1 MVEVEKR
8 NLIGS
13 FFGYRVN
20 RIECEVVFVL
30 VVELYLFELA
40 VFFDAFDK
48 LQRNGIFGERT
59 ELVFVGD
66 NFFLLFKLIGI
77 IVSLS
82 AG

>member
-20 RIECEVVFVL
+20 CIKCKVVFVL
-30 VVELYLFELA
+30 VVELYLFKLA
-40 VFFDAFDK
+40 VFFDALDK

-59 ELVFVGD
+59 ELVFV
-66 NFFLLFKLIGI
+66 
-77 IVSLS
+77 
-82 AG
+82 

>member
-30 VVELYLFELA
+30 IVELYLLKLA
-40 VFFDAFDK
+40 VLFNALDK
-48 LQRNGIFGERT
+48 LQRNGIFRERT
-59 ELVFVGD
+59 ELVFV
-66 NFFLLFKLIGI
+66 
-77 IVSLS
+77 
-82 AG
+82 